1 MRQDQIERLR
11 ELEETLIDVYL
22 DEADPENWA
31 GEGNMGP
38 QLTKEQRGA
47 RYWDKKNAVATV
59 VLAQETR
66 KLIANDKAH
75 LGRDAFDDAEM
86 DKQIDQAEREANRLL
101 EKIGSDAGRA
111 NFLKRSTG
119 EG

>member
-22 DEADPENWA
+22 DEADPANWP
-31 GEGNMGP
+31 GDGNMGD
-38 QLTKEQRGA
+38 QLTKRQRGD

-66 KLIANDKAH
+66 KLIANSKEA
-75 LGRDAFDDAEM
+75 LGRDAYDDSQM
-86 DKQIDQAEREANRLL
+86 DKQIEKAEREADALL
-101 EKIGSDAGRA
+101 AKIGSDASRS
-111 NFLKRSTG
+111 NFLKRSSG